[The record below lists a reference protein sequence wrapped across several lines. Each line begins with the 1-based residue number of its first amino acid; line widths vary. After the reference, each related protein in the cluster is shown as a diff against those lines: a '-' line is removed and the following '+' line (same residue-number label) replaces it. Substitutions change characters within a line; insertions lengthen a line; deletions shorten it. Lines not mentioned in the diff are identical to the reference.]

1 LFGSLCGDLHT
12 ETASPFGGFASRRNF
27 MKIMVWSMAVAL
39 LFVGNASLVRAE
51 EFGEEFGE
59 DWVKA
64 EVCCTSSG
72 GFVGGVELTG
82 FKLYGSQ
89 GAGGTGSVAPPNF
102 ADYFPSYGFRGEGRY
117 WIGYELASG
126 CGIRGRL
133 FDWEANREYLGLV
146 REQDIEM
153 YDIEGTVDMSGW
165 GWNVTGFGGLRW
177 GSIELDG
184 SDFGEPNPYNFNG
197 AGLTGGFDFR
207 RCVWRDLSVVGGAR
221 FSMLYGDTNFL
232 PITAEELSNT
242 NVDIWEARLG
252 VEWARQ
258 TRFGGRFFVSA
269 AWEHQLYGTDTYFPF
284 AIDPET
290 LGDVSLAGPV
300 FSIGLDR

>member
-1 LFGSLCGDLHT
+1 MFGSQCGDVHT
-12 ETASPFGGFASRRNF
+12 KAAGPFGGFASRSDF
-27 MKIMVWSMAVAL
+27 MKIMVGSMAVAL
-39 LFVGNASLVRAE
+39 LFVFNASFVRAE
-51 EFGEEFGE
+51 EFGEELEE

-64 EVCCTSSG
+64 EACCTPSR
-72 GFVGGVELTG
+72 GFVGGVDLTV
-82 FKLYGSQ
+82 FRLYARQ
-89 GAGGTGSVAPPNF
+89 GAGGTGVVAPPNF
-102 ADYFPSYGFRGEGRY
+102 ADYFPSYDFRGEGRY
-117 WIGYELASG
+117 WIGYETASG
-126 CGIRGRL
+126 YGIRARL
-133 FDWEANREYLGLV
+133 FQWQADREYLGLV

-153 YDIEGTVDMSGW
+153 YDIEGTVDMSGC
-165 GWNVTGFGGLRW
+165 GWDVTGFGGLRW

-197 AGLTGGFDFR
+197 AGLTVGFDFR
-207 RCVWRDLSVVGGAR
+207 RCVWGDLSVVGGAR
-221 FSMLYGDTNFL
+221 YSMLYGDTNFL
-232 PITAEELSNT
+232 PIRSEELDNT
-242 NVDIWEARLG
+242 NVDILEARLG